1 MSQPEFS
8 LLILAGGQ
16 SSRMG
21 RDKAAIPFPGPQDP
35 PIIHQIHRRLGEG
48 ARECLV
54 AAPETYGLP
63 ARRVADHPAFAG
75 PLAGLLGGLAA
86 CRTELALV
94 VAADLPCPEPQLAA
108 HLLELAA
115 ADPAADVVVPVAS
128 RGPEAMF
135 AVYRTRALAQL
146 EGAGR
151 RGSARGPSMREALAL
166 VRVHEVPEPEWRR
179 LDPVGAS
186 FTDCD
191 TPRELAVA
199 VGLAAGRREE

>member
-1 MSQPEFS
+1 
-8 LLILAGGQ
+8 
-16 SSRMG
+16 MG
-21 RDKAAIPFPGPQDP
+21 RDKAAIPFPGPHDP
-35 PIIHQIHRRLGEG
+35 PIIHQIYRRLSGE
-48 ARECLV
+48 AHECLV
-54 AAPETYGLP
+54 AAPETYRLP

-115 ADPAADVVVPVAS
+115 ADTAADVVVPVTS

-135 AVYRTRALAQL
+135 AVYRSRALAQL

-151 RGSARGPSMREALAL
+151 RGSVRGQSMREALAL
-166 VRVHEVPEPEWRR
+166 VQVHVVPEPEWRR
-179 LDPVGAS
+179 LDPIGAS

>member
-1 MSQPEFS
+1 
-8 LLILAGGQ
+8 
-16 SSRMG
+16 MG

-35 PIIHQIHRRLGEG
+35 PIIHQIHRRLGGE

-54 AAPETYGLP
+54 AAPDAYGLP
-63 ARRVADHPAFAG
+63 ARPVADHPAFAG
-75 PLAGLLGGLAA
+75 PLAGLLGGLAE

-115 ADPAADVVVPVAS
+115 ADPAADVVVPVTS
-128 RGPEAMF
+128 RGPEPMF
-135 AVYRTRALAQL
+135 AVYRTKALAQL
-146 EGAGR
+146 ARAGR

-166 VRVHEVPEPEWRR
+166 VRVHEVLEPEWRR

>member
-1 MSQPEFS
+1 
-8 LLILAGGQ
+8 
-16 SSRMG
+16 MG

-35 PIIHQIHRRLGEG
+35 PIIHQIHRRLGG
-48 ARECLV
+48 AARECLV
-54 AAPETYGLP
+54 AAPDAYGLP
-63 ARRVADHPAFAG
+63 ARPVADHPAFAG
-75 PLAGLLGGLAA
+75 PLAGLLGGLAE

-115 ADPAADVVVPVAS
+115 ADPAADVVVPVTG
-128 RGPEAMF
+128 RGPEPMF
-135 AVYRTRALAQL
+135 AVYRTKALAQL
-146 EGAGR
+146 ARAGR

-166 VRVHEVPEPEWRR
+166 VRVHEVLEPEWRR

>member
-1 MSQPEFS
+1 
-8 LLILAGGQ
+8 
-16 SSRMG
+16 MG

-35 PIIHQIHRRLGEG
+35 PIIHQIHRWLSGA

-63 ARRVADHPAFAG
+63 ARR
-75 PLAGLLGGLAA
+75 
-86 CRTELALV
+86 LALV

-115 ADPAADVVVPVAS
+115 ADPEADVVVPVTS
-128 RGPEAMF
+128 RGPEPMF
-135 AVYRTRALAQL
+135 AVYRTQALAQL
-146 EGAGR
+146 AGAGR
-151 RGSARGPSMREALAL
+151 RGSARGPSLREALAL
-166 VRVHEVPEPEWRR
+166 VRVHEVLEPEWRR

>member
-1 MSQPEFS
+1 MNQPEFS

-35 PIIHQIHRRLGEG
+35 PIIHQIHRRLGKG

-54 AAPETYGLP
+54 AGPETYGLP

-75 PLAGLLGGLAA
+75 PLAGLLGGLAE

-115 ADPAADVVVPVAS
+115 ADPEAQAVVPVTS
-128 RGPEAMF
+128 RGREPMF
-135 AVYRTRALAQL
+135 AVYRASALTQL
-146 EGAGR
+146 GGAGR
-151 RGSARGPSMREALAL
+151 RGAAQGPAMREALAL
-166 VRVHEVPEPEWRR
+166 VQVREVPELEWRR